1 MLPCCK
7 PCIIR
12 VLRKSRHYPKELNTL
27 GDHIRIKRLDLDLEQ
42 KEVALLFKINH
53 ETIKNWE
60 NNNTKPGIKYYPA
73 IMNFLG
79 YCPYVRPETWG
90 EELKLH
96 RIHQGLSHRRLSK
109 IIDVDPCT
117 IGYWEKGGNPTWEGK
132 GKRGQVSLWLFS
144 SKITSKGSLHIQSSI
159 LNGFGNMVCLDILTP
174 FHISDCSGDLEYTVV
189 SSC

>member
-1 MLPCCK
+1 M
-7 PCIIR
+7 
-12 VLRKSRHYPKELNTL
+12 LRKLRHYPKELNTL
-27 GDHIRIKRLDLDLEQ
+27 GDHIRTKRLDLDLEQ

-132 GKRGQVSLWLFS
+132 GKRE
-144 SKITSKGSLHIQSSI
+144 KGSSLS
-159 LNGFGNMVCLDILTP
+159 LALLLKNYFKR
-174 FHISDCSGDLEYTVV
+174 ISAYPIVYIEWLRQYGLS
-189 SSC
+189 